1 MLVWICALNLNF
13 QKWLVNM
20 LLFLSETINNISYL
34 MASVSLR
41 ELIGFNFLENRLKF
55 PNMLTWL
62 KVGYDKTKGYILWV
76 AVLK

>member
-1 MLVWICALNLNF
+1 
-13 QKWLVNM
+13 M

-62 KVGYDKTKGYILWV
+62 KVGYDKTKGYIL
-76 AVLK
+76 